1 MLGQVWDKI
10 NNTLELDR
18 DDLIS
23 LLAIEHDD
31 ERALL
36 FSLANK
42 IRQQEVGDEIHLR
55 GLIEFS
61 NYCRKNCT
69 YCGLRRHNKQLER
82 YRMEPEEIL
91 TSVQQAAR
99 LGYRTVVLQSGEDPY
114 YTLDRLCGLL
124 RAIKKHSDTAITLS
138 IGERPREEYQELYDA
153 GADRFLLRFETSN
166 PEIYARLHPDSHYE
180 NRMQILRWFREI
192 GYEVGSGIMIGL
204 PGQTLANLADD
215 ILAFKT
221 LDLDMIGV
229 GPFIAHPQTPLAH
242 TANGTV
248 EMSLKVIAL
257 TRIVTRDTNIPATT
271 ALATLRPED
280 GRELALQAGA
290 NVLMPN
296 VTPVE
301 YRSLYELYPDK
312 VCVGE
317 NAEQCRGCTQRRVY
331 SLNRMPADHSGAS
344 PHWQNYQTAKTGI
357 VIK

>member
-1 MLGQVWDKI
+1 MLQQVWDKL
-10 NNTLELDR
+10 NSHAELDR

-23 LLAIEHDD
+23 LLGIKHED
-31 ERALL
+31 ELARL
-36 FSLANK
+36 FELANQ

-61 NYCRKNCT
+61 NYCRKDCN
-69 YCGLRRHNKQLER
+69 YCGLRRHNQILER
-82 YRMEPEEIL
+82 YRMELDEIAA
-91 TSVQQAAR
+91 SVQQAAR
-99 LGYRTVVLQSGEDPY
+99 LGYHTVVLQSGEDPY
-114 YTLDRLCGLL
+114 YTLDRLCWLL
-124 RAIKKHSDTAITLS
+124 TSIKEQTDTAITLS
-138 IGERPREEYQELYDA
+138 IGERPREEYQQLYDA

-166 PEIYARLHPDSHYE
+166 PLLYARLHPDSNYE
-180 NRMQILRWFREI
+180 NRLQVLRWFREI

-204 PGQTLANLADD
+204 PGQTLGDLADD
-215 ILAFKT
+215 ILAFKE

-242 TANGTV
+242 QANGTV
-248 EMSLKVIAL
+248 EMTLKVVAL

-280 GRELALQAGA
+280 GRELALQVGA

-296 VTPVE
+296 VTPVK

-331 SLNRMPADHSGAS
+331 SINRMPAQHSGPS
-344 PHWQNYQTAKTGI
+344 PHWQKTRAGRMDT
-357 VIK
+357 VTK